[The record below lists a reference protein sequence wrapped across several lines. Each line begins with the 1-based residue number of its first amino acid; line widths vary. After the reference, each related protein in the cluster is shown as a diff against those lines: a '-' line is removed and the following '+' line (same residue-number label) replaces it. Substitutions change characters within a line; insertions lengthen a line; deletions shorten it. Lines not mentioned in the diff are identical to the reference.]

1 MKVLQWERRTD
12 NDNHP
17 ELVAWLDAGQSP
29 SAPTDSN
36 ETAAPTV
43 SAYADTTGSRPAKSK
58 H

>member
-1 MKVLQWERRTD
+1 MLQWERRTD